1 MIKRVQLW
9 AVLVL
14 VVGFCPPAF
23 SQQNTVG
30 KEQADQNP
38 AIAKTDV
45 TQEKN
50 VAEYIELLRS
60 NVRQEKA
67 QILGEVMQLSAAEAA
82 KFWPIYS
89 EYDAELSKLNK
100 VRSDNILEYAKYYD
114 AMTDAKADEL
124 IATAVQYEKQ
134 RNDLLA
140 KYYPKMKEAI
150 GSIDAARFMQVE
162 HQLLLIIDLQI
173 ASNLPL
179 VGNRAVAMRGGK
191 Q

>member
-1 MIKRVQLW
+1 MIKQTQVW
-9 AVLVL
+9 AALVL
-14 VVGFCPPAF
+14 IVGFCPSAF
-23 SQQNTVG
+23 SQQNTVAKG
-30 KEQADQNP
+30 QVEQKP
-38 AIAKTDV
+38 EIAKRDV

-50 VAEYIELLRS
+50 VTEYIELLRS

-67 QILGEVMQLSAAEAA
+67 QILGAVMQLSSADAA
-82 KFWPIYS
+82 KFWPIYN

-100 VRSDNILEYAKYYD
+100 MRSDHILEYAKHYE

-124 IATAVQYEKQ
+124 IATAVQYEKL

-179 VGNRAVAMRGGK
+179 VEGRAVATRGV
-191 Q
+191 QQ

>member
-1 MIKRVQLW
+1 MIKGVQVW
-9 AVLVL
+9 GALVL
-14 VVGFCPPAF
+14 VVGFCPSAF
-23 SQQNTVG
+23 SQQNTVA
-30 KEQADQNP
+30 KEQVDQNP
-38 AIAKTDV
+38 AVAQTDV
-45 TQEKN
+45 TEEKN
-50 VAEYIELLRS
+50 VTEYIELLRS

-67 QILGEVMQLSAAEAA
+67 QILGAVMQLSSAEAA
-82 KFWPIYS
+82 KFWPIYN

-100 VRSDNILEYAKYYD
+100 MRSDNILEYAKHYE
-114 AMTDAKADEL
+114 AMADEL

-150 GSIDAARFMQVE
+150 GSINAARFMQVE

-173 ASNLPL
+173 ASDLPL
-179 VGNRAVAMRGGK
+179 VADRAVATRGVK